1 MRIELDRN
9 VCQGHGVCQMN
20 APHLFTLS
28 DEDGLAI
35 QPTNPIPEEYEDE
48 GRAAVINCPEL
59 ALKLYEDEDQVDSET
74 RVGSEAKD

>member
-20 APHLFTLS
+20 APNLFTLS

-35 QPTNPIPEEYEDE
+35 QPQNPIPAEFEDE
-48 GRAAVINCPEL
+48 GRLAVMNCPEL
-59 ALKLYEDEDQVDSET
+59 ALTLIEDEDDNPS
-74 RVGSEAKD
+74 KD

>member
-35 QPTNPIPEEYEDE
+35 QPENPIPPEYQDE
-48 GRAAVINCPEL
+48 GRMAVINCPER
-59 ALKLYEDEDQVDSET
+59 ALTLIEDDEDSKE
-74 RVGSEAKD
+74 

>member
-1 MRIELDRN
+1 MDIELDRN

-20 APHLFTLS
+20 APNLFRLS

-35 QPTNPIPEEYEDE
+35 QPENPIPAEFEDE

-59 ALKLYEDEDQVDSET
+59 ALKLI
-74 RVGSEAKD
+74 EAKDNEPANR

>member
-20 APHLFTLS
+20 APNLFRLS
-28 DEDGLAI
+28 DDDGLAI
-35 QPTNPIPEEYEDE
+35 QPTNPIPAEFQDE

-59 ALKLYEDEDQVDSET
+59 ALTLIEDEDDNET
-74 RVGSEAKD
+74 QD